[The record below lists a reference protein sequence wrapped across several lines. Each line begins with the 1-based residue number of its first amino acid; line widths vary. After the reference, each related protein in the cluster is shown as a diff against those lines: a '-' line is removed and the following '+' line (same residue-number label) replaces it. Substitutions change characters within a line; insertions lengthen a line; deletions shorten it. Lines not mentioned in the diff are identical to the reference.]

1 MLFICNTEITG
12 VCQGPDEGGLAHTAR
27 AHDRDQ
33 LVHGRNY
40 KIIRQLPDYL
50 MNDQSTTKSGRVLKN
65 YRCDEPATIQLLDGD
80 GLRKQGGFAAFDQLT
95 V

>member
-12 VCQGPDEGGLAHTAR
+12 VCQGLDEGGLAHTAR

-40 KIIRQLPDYL
+40 KMIRQLPDYL
-50 MNDQSTTKSGRVLKN
+50 MDDRSTTKSGRILED
-65 YRCDEPATIQLLDGD
+65 YRCDEPAAIHLLNGD
-80 GLRKQGGFAAFDQLT
+80 GLWKQGGFAALHQLT
-95 V
+95 I